1 MLYYSDSTDTT
12 FYVNTKS
19 DGGVD
24 VDIKVR
30 QEGNESYNIEATTGL
45 TDSGYYQSVT
55 LLQDTIEDNLTA
67 NTTYDFLIYSGDL
80 LVYTDKLGYK
90 LTTSQSEFT
99 TPTSTNNDF
108 TIL

>member
-1 MLYYSDSTDTT
+1 MLYYSDATDTT
-12 FYVNTKS
+12 LYVNTKS

-24 VDIKVR
+24 VDVKIR
-30 QEGNESYNIEATTGL
+30 QEGNEAYNIEATTGL
-45 TDSGYYQSVT
+45 TDSGYYQSLT

-67 NTTYDFLIYSGDL
+67 NTTYDFFIYSGGLLIYS
-80 LVYTDKLGYK
+80 DKLGYK

-99 TPTSTNNDF
+99 TPTQTNNDF

>member
-12 FYVNTKS
+12 LYVNTKS

-24 VDIKVR
+24 VDVKIR
-30 QEGNESYNIEATTGL
+30 QEGNEAYDIEATTGL

-67 NTTYDFLIYSGDL
+67 NTTYDFFIYSGGL

-90 LTTSQSEFT
+90 LTGASVEYVS
-99 TPTSTNNDF
+99 PTQTNNDF

>member
-1 MLYYSDSTDTT
+1 MLYYSESADTT

-24 VDIKVR
+24 VDVKIR
-30 QEGNESYNIEATTGL
+30 QEGNEAYDIEATTGL

-67 NTTYDFLIYSGDL
+67 NTTYDFFIYSGGL

-90 LTTSQSEFT
+90 ITGTALRFF
-99 TPTSTNNDF
+99 PSTN
-108 TIL
+108 